1 MIPIIGYSQISISG
15 VVKDKETGTLIENA
29 IVTLKP
35 TNLSG
40 AGYYSGKKTI
50 KNGAFKLSTN
60 FNYPI
65 QLITTK
71 KGCKTKKIKIKKGD
85 SYVEII
91 IKCDSESIQ
100 KIIKEQ
106 TLDTDNDGV
115 LDRDDK
121 CIDLA
126 GEIDNNGCPWPDN
139 DNDGVKNAEDS
150 CVDEAGPLEN
160 KGCPYKLLQTVDEM
174 GNILETDTLLL
185 GQELFRFENLSADKS
200 QLFLLE
206 DNDDSEFIRI
216 IMGNDTI
223 TASRTK
229 NGYFYKHIPYAP
241 IKIDLIEEEEEI
253 LKAAFDN
260 LEFKTG
266 KAIIKQSSFASLE
279 NLATLLIKKP
289 DWRILITG
297 HTDSQGKAS
306 SNLKLS
312 KKRAKSVATLL
323 VLNDVLKDRIETEW
337 FGETKPI
344 ADNKTKVGR
353 QKNRRV
359 EMKVL

>member
-50 KNGAFKLSTN
+50 KNGVFKLSTN

-65 QLITTK
+65 QLIATK

-160 KGCPYKLLQTVDEM
+160 KGCPWADDDEDGVPNKDDNCIDEAGPKENNGCPTEPIDFMKFIKSDLNKFLFSTDSSKLNSDNKITLEM
-174 GNILETDTLLL
+174 VKELL
-185 GQELFRFENLSADKS
+185 GKYPKTSITIEGHASSDGSSNYNQKLSVQRAIIIKEYLISKSIDAKRLNIKGYGES
-200 QLFLLE
+200 QLIG
-206 DNDDSEFIRI
+206 DNNTVKGRADSRRA
-216 IMGNDTI
+216 NL
-223 TASRTK
+223 
-229 NGYFYKHIPYAP
+229 N
-241 IKIDLIEEEEEI
+241 IDL
-253 LKAAFDN
+253 
-260 LEFKTG
+260 
-266 KAIIKQSSFASLE
+266 
-279 NLATLLIKKP
+279 
-289 DWRILITG
+289 
-297 HTDSQGKAS
+297 
-306 SNLKLS
+306 
-312 KKRAKSVATLL
+312 
-323 VLNDVLKDRIETEW
+323 
-337 FGETKPI
+337 
-344 ADNKTKVGR
+344 
-353 QKNRRV
+353 
-359 EMKVL
+359 

>member
-15 VVKDKETGTLIENA
+15 VVKDEETGTLIENA

-65 QLITTK
+65 QLIATK
-71 KGCKTKKIKIKKGD
+71 KGCKTEKIKIKKGD

-121 CIDLA
+121 CADLA

-139 DNDGVKNAEDS
+139 DNDGIKNTEDS
-150 CVDEAGPLEN
+150 CIDEAGPIEN
-160 KGCPYKLLQTVDEM
+160 NGCPTEPIDFIKFIKSDLNKFLFSTDSSKLNPDNIITLEMVKKLLGKYPKISITIEGHASSDGSSNYNQKLSVQRAIIIKEYLISKSIDAKRLNIKGYGESQIIGDNNTVKGRADS
-174 GNILETDTLLL
+174 
-185 GQELFRFENLSADKS
+185 RRANL
-200 QLFLLE
+200 
-206 DNDDSEFIRI
+206 
-216 IMGNDTI
+216 
-223 TASRTK
+223 
-229 NGYFYKHIPYAP
+229 
-241 IKIDLIEEEEEI
+241 KIDL
-253 LKAAFDN
+253 
-260 LEFKTG
+260 
-266 KAIIKQSSFASLE
+266 
-279 NLATLLIKKP
+279 
-289 DWRILITG
+289 
-297 HTDSQGKAS
+297 
-306 SNLKLS
+306 
-312 KKRAKSVATLL
+312 
-323 VLNDVLKDRIETEW
+323 
-337 FGETKPI
+337 
-344 ADNKTKVGR
+344 
-353 QKNRRV
+353 
-359 EMKVL
+359 